1 MWQQQQPKERT
12 NTMADEQAGKKP
24 DQEGGGGTEKGDSGE
39 AGGRSRT
46 LLYTCFND
54 GAGNYVHSNWRW
66 FTCWRC
72 GALNYM

>member
-1 MWQQQQPKERT
+1 
-12 NTMADEQAGKKP
+12 MADEKAGKKP
-24 DQEGGGGTEKGDSGE
+24 DQEGGGGSEKEDANE
-39 AGGRSRT
+39 AGGRGRT

-54 GAGNYVHSNWRW
+54 GAGNYVSANWRW